1 MVLVKVLT
9 LNNRFNLLGIAS
21 SLLLFYT
28 ALSNSPWWTMAGGM
42 GDEFTFSAEVSPF
55 NIAVEVLGKPVTVP
69 ILPYLNLA
77 ARLSI
82 LLAAVTI
89 FVGSLL
95 AGKPWSKPLMSLRGL
110 TLPILFLAG
119 LFIGLNLA
127 KSFVGVGL
135 PLVGKF
141 TLEYSIPYAGG
152 RITTETLADAT
163 LTQEYWTALA
173 AGILSA
179 IAKTV
184 HGRISESL

>member
-1 MVLVKVLT
+1 
-9 LNNRFNLLGIAS
+9 
-21 SLLLFYT
+21 
-28 ALSNSPWWTMAGGM
+28 
-42 GDEFTFSAEVSPF
+42 
-55 NIAVEVLGKPVTVP
+55 
-69 ILPYLNLA
+69 
-77 ARLSI
+77 
-82 LLAAVTI
+82 
-89 FVGSLL
+89 
-95 AGKPWSKPLMSLRGL
+95 
-110 TLPILFLAG
+110 
-119 LFIGLNLA
+119 LNLA